1 MKFIYVLL
9 LSFMLNAPAFAQ
21 TITDFNPPLWNFG
34 TGAGTDAAGS
44 GTLAGIPFTMTFS
57 LNSGTKLFTST
68 VQHTSNSTLG
78 HGGVPGT
85 LLLGGGDAG
94 GINGEGLT
102 ITFASP
108 ATVTLGLSHVANLAG
123 SPLYDGWQFTTPAD
137 EVISLA
143 SIHELIGGAS
153 IDGMKSIETITI
165 PAQVDA
171 NAISYF
177 KWVNVTTINLATLG
191 NAGTTIG
198 LSSMQIASI
207 VPTLPLSSILL
218 LSGLLGLF
226 GMRKMLQK

>member
-1 MKFIYVLL
+1 MKFIYALL
-9 LSFMLNAPAFAQ
+9 LSFMLNTTAFAQ

-57 LNSGTKLFTST
+57 LNGGSKLFTST

-108 ATVTLGLSHVANLAG
+108 VTVTLGLSHIANVTG
-123 SPLYDGWQFTTPAD
+123 SAQYDGWQFLTPAD
-137 EVISLA
+137 SVVSLA
-143 SIHELIGGAS
+143 SNHELIGGAS
-153 IDGMKSIETITI
+153 IDGMKSREDLI
-165 PAQVDA
+165 AADA
-171 NAISYF
+171 NTISYF
-177 KWVNVTTINLATLG
+177 KWVNVATIDLATLG
-191 NAGTTIG
+191 SAGTTIG
-198 LSSMQIASI
+198 LSSMQIASA
-207 VPTLPLSSILL
+207 VPTLPLISILL

-226 GMRKMLQK
+226 GMRKTLQK